1 MKELVVALANPLM
14 RRGVVEAID
23 GAEGLRVVM
32 EVDAAEG
39 VLPAVAAHE
48 PDLVVLESDFR
59 RKETALLDTL
69 AREFPATAIL
79 VFVDH
84 DFDECAV
91 RAVVEGAEPF
101 RLSSEAIERL
111 DDCCMYALRAHAKGC
126 IPQTAPAEELLA
138 SVRMVLAGQI
148 SAGPWVNT
156 LLSPYKN
163 GNGKDRVPQISA
175 RELEV
180 IELIA
185 RGMGNKAIARELGT
199 REQTVKNHL
208 ARVMEKLHVE
218 SRLELALE
226 AIRHHLV
233 HVDPT

>member
-1 MKELVVALANPLM
+1 MKELVIALASPLM
-14 RRGVVEAID
+14 RRGIVAAIEA
-23 GAEGLRVVM
+23 AEGLRVVK
-32 EVDAAEG
+32 EVDCAED

-59 RKETALLDTL
+59 RREASLLDTL
-69 AREFPATAIL
+69 ARDFPATAIL

-91 RAVVEGAEPF
+91 RAVVEGKEPF

-111 DDCCMYALRAHAKGC
+111 DDCCMYALRAKAKGC
-126 IPQTAPAEELLA
+126 IPQTAPPEEFLA

-156 LLSPYKN
+156 LLAPYRN
-163 GNGKDRVPQISA
+163 GRGQDRVPQISA

-185 RGMGNKAIARELGT
+185 RGMGNKAIARELGI

-208 ARVMEKLHVE
+208 ARVMEKLQVE
-218 SRLELALE
+218 NRLELALE

-233 HVDPT
+233 HVDSD